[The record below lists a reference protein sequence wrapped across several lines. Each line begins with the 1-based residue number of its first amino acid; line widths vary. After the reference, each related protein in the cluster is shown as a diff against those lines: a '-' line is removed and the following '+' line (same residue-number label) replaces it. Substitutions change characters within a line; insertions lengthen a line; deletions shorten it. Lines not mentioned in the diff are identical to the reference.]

1 MYEVLHKDTIK
12 SKILL
17 HLSVAKRGDASKK
30 GDLVG
35 ELSIH
40 ALQGEASFL

>member
-1 MYEVLHKDTIK
+1 MYEVLYKDTIK

-17 HLSVAKRGDASKK
+17 HLSVVKRGDASKK

-35 ELSIH
+35 VLSIPCF
-40 ALQGEASFL
+40 AS